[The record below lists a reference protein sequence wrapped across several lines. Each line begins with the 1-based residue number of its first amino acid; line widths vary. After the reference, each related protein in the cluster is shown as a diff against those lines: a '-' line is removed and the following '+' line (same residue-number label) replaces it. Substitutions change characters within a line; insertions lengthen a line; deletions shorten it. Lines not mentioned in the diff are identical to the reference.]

1 MNMTF
6 KKFAEIAAAH
16 RPDAVVHAH
25 KSFGGVQDIA
35 IYFKQPDGSHSKVY
49 SYRGS
54 YADVLNRLGVKVIT
68 ETDVATA
75 ESQLR
80 MAKKAHGT
88 PSMFGKGAIRDCSE
102 EIEQLT
108 ELLRRYQTDEFVRD
122 WE

>member
-1 MNMTF
+1 MTF

-25 KSFGGVQDIA
+25 GSFGGVPDIA
-35 IYFKQPDGSHSKVY
+35 IYFKRTDGSKSRVY

-54 YADVLNRLGVKVIT
+54 YVNRLGIKVIT
-68 ETDVATA
+68 QTDVATA
-75 ESQLR
+75 EAQLR
-80 MAKKAHGT
+80 MAKKAHGK
-88 PSMFGKGAIRDCSE
+88 PSLFGKGAIRDCSK
-102 EIEQLT
+102 EIAELT

>member
-1 MNMTF
+1 MTF

-35 IYFKQPDGSHSKVY
+35 IYFKNPDGSHSKVY

-54 YADVLNRLGVKVIT
+54 YADVLNRLGIKVIT
-68 ETDVATA
+68 QTDVATA
-75 ESQLR
+75 EAQLR
-80 MAKKAHGT
+80 MAKEAHGKPGLFT
-88 PSMFGKGAIRDCSE
+88 KKTRDSSE
-102 EIEQLT
+102 EIEKLT
-108 ELLRRYQTDEFVRD
+108 ELLRRYRTDEFVRD

>member
-1 MNMTF
+1 MTF

-35 IYFKQPDGSHSKVY
+35 IYFKKEDGLHSKVY

-54 YADVLNRLGVKVIT
+54 YADVLNRLGIKVIT
-68 ETDVATA
+68 QTDVATA
-75 ESQLR
+75 EAQLR
-80 MAKKAHGT
+80 MAKEAHGKPGLFT
-88 PSMFGKGAIRDCSE
+88 KKTRDCSE
-102 EIEQLT
+102 EIEKLT
-108 ELLRRYQTDEFVRD
+108 ELLRRYRTDEFVRD

>member
-1 MNMTF
+1 MTF

-35 IYFKQPDGSHSKVY
+35 IYFKNPDGSHSKVY

-75 ESQLR
+75 EGQLR
-80 MAKKAHGT
+80 MAKEAHGKPGLFT
-88 PSMFGKGAIRDCSE
+88 KKTRDCSE
-102 EIEQLT
+102 EIEKLT
-108 ELLRRYQTDEFVRD
+108 ELLRRYRTDEFVRD

>member
-1 MNMTF
+1 MTF

-35 IYFKQPDGSHSKVY
+35 IYFKKEDGSHSKVY

-54 YADVLNRLGVKVIT
+54 YADILNRLGIKVIT
-68 ETDVATA
+68 QTDVATA
-75 ESQLR
+75 EAQLR
-80 MAKKAHGT
+80 MAKKAHGK
-88 PSMFGKGAIRDCSE
+88 PGLFSKGMIRDCSE
-102 EIEQLT
+102 EIEHLT
-108 ELLRRYQTDEFVRD
+108 ELLHRYQTDEFVRD

>member
-6 KKFAEIAAAH
+6 KKFVEIAAAH

-35 IYFKQPDGSHSKVY
+35 IYFKNPDGSHSKVY

-54 YADVLNRLGVKVIT
+54 YADVLNRLGIKVIT
-68 ETDVATA
+68 QTDVATA

-80 MAKKAHGT
+80 MAKEAHGKPGLFT
-88 PSMFGKGAIRDCSE
+88 KKTRDCSE
-102 EIEQLT
+102 EINHLT

>member
-35 IYFKQPDGSHSKVY
+35 IYFKNPDGSHSKVY

-54 YADVLNRLGVKVIT
+54 YADVLNRLGIKVIT
-68 ETDVATA
+68 QTDVATA
-75 ESQLR
+75 EAQLR
-80 MAKKAHGT
+80 MAKEAHGKPGLFT
-88 PSMFGKGAIRDCSE
+88 KKTRDCSE
-102 EIEQLT
+102 EIEKLT
-108 ELLRRYQTDEFVRD
+108 ELLRRYRTDEFVRD

>member
-35 IYFKQPDGSHSKVY
+35 IYFQKPDGSHSKVY

-68 ETDVATA
+68 QTDVATA
-75 ESQLR
+75 EAQLR
-80 MAKKAHGT
+80 MVKEAHGK
-88 PSMFGKGAIRDCSE
+88 PSIFRKGEIRDCSE
-102 EIEQLT
+102 EINHLT

>member
-1 MNMTF
+1 MTF
-6 KKFAEIAAAH
+6 RKFAEIAAAH

-25 KSFGGVQDIA
+25 GCFGGVQDIA
-35 IYFKQPDGSHSKVY
+35 IYFKRSDGSKSRVY

-54 YADVLNRLGVKVIT
+54 YADILNRLGIKVIT

-80 MAKKAHGT
+80 MAKKAHGK
-88 PSMFGKGAIRDCSE
+88 PSLFGKGTIRDCSE
-102 EIEQLT
+102 EINHLT
-108 ELLRRYQTDEFVRD
+108 ELLRRYQTEEFVRD

>member
-1 MNMTF
+1 MTF

-25 KSFGGVQDIA
+25 GSFGGVPDIA
-35 IYFKQPDGSHSKVY
+35 IYFKQQDGKHSKVY

-54 YADVLNRLGVKVIT
+54 YADILNRLGIKVIT
-68 ETDVATA
+68 QTDVATA
-75 ESQLR
+75 EAQLL
-80 MAKKAHGT
+80 MAEKAHGK
-88 PSMFGKGAIRDCSE
+88 PSLFGKGAIRDCSE
-102 EIEQLT
+102 EIAELT

>member
-6 KKFAEIAAAH
+6 KKFTEIAAAH

-35 IYFKQPDGSHSKVY
+35 IYFKHPDGSHSKVY

-54 YADVLNRLGVKVIT
+54 YADVLNRLGIKVIT
-68 ETDVATA
+68 QTDVATA
-75 ESQLR
+75 EGQLR
-80 MAKKAHGT
+80 MAKKAHGK
-88 PSMFGKGAIRDCSE
+88 PSLFGKGTIRDCSE
-102 EIEQLT
+102 EINHLT